1 MDIQTSR
8 RWHDL
13 RVGAALGAAGIVV
26 AAVALE
32 LFIRM
37 SGYHRAF
44 AEPDA
49 CIGYVLTPR
58 FSRVVP
64 ILEHAGASV
73 LFRTNNLGLRRD
85 DDTSIVKPA
94 GTARVLVLGDSQTE
108 GMVSNDE
115 SYSAGLERALNATES
130 EAAKREAHRVEVLNA
145 AVSGYSPLL
154 EYLWLRERGSAL
166 QPDVI
171 LVALYAGNDIGELLM
186 HQEDFGGFGP
196 RFTLPFL
203 EQRDGEWQI
212 TLPGNEGGALGRLDW
227 LLQTHVRLYAM
238 VRRTITPSPK
248 ERPNDAVLNRVIWGR
263 FPGCLQSVWQAFIAH
278 ADLAELAGGFA
289 RLDYILEQ
297 FQIEARRLDARL
309 LVVVIPSKLETE
321 GAEQTAGVR
330 NAMKTLGLDYDAA
343 AFDRAVRERML
354 ALAEQHGIATVDLL
368 PVLRSWVL
376 EHQRP
381 LFWELDWHLNVDG
394 HRVVAQHLL
403 PIVSRLIAAEPGTPI
418 N

>member
-1 MDIQTSR
+1 MS
-8 RWHDL
+8 
-13 RVGAALGAAGIVV
+13 VGAALGAAGIVV

-32 LFIRM
+32 IFIRM

-49 CIGYVLTPR
+49 FIGYVLTPH

-166 QPDVI
+166 RPDVI

-212 TLPGNEGGALGRLDW
+212 KLPSNEGGALGRLDW

-238 VRRTITPSPK
+238 VRRTITPKESPK
-248 ERPNDAVLNRVIWGR
+248 ESPKDAVLKRVVVER
-263 FPGCLQSVWQAFIAH
+263 SPGCLQTLWQAFIAH
-278 ADLAELAGGFA
+278 ADLSALAGGFA

-321 GAEQTAGVR
+321 GAERTAGVR
-330 NAMKTLGLDYDAA
+330 GAMETLGLDYDAN
-343 AFDRAVRERML
+343 AFDSAVRERMI

-368 PVLRSWVL
+368 PVLRSWFL

-403 PIVSRLIAAEPGTPI
+403 PIVSRFIAAEPGTPI